1 MSDPYPA
8 STPPIIYIVDDDSS
22 VRENLRELLEL
33 EGHVVAD
40 FADSE
45 TFLSAF
51 QPGGEACLV
60 IDANLPGM
68 SGLALLE
75 HLRDAGCLLP
85 AIMLSGCGNIGVA
98 VRAMKAGATDYLEK
112 PAVCAEL
119 IASIDR
125 ALALSRTAKCSS
137 DSQANA
143 AAQIDGLTPR
153 QHQVMEQ
160 VLAGHPSKNIAADLQ
175 ISRRT
180 VENHRASIMRKTCVK
195 SLPALARL
203 AATAGGMLATA

>member
-1 MSDPYPA
+1 MPDPYPA
-8 STPPIIYIVDDDSS
+8 STAPIIYIVDDDGA
-22 VRENLRELLEL
+22 VRKNLRELLEL

-40 FADSE
+40 FADGE
-45 TFLSAF
+45 AFLSAF
-51 QPGGEACLV
+51 QSGEEACLV

-75 HLRDAGCLLP
+75 HLRDAGRLLP
-85 AIMLSGCGNIGVA
+85 AIMLSGCGSIGVA
-98 VRAMKAGATDYLEK
+98 VQAMKAGATDYLEK
-112 PAVCAEL
+112 PASCAEL
-119 IASIDR
+119 IVSIDR
-125 ALALSRTAKCSS
+125 ALTLSRNAKCSS

-160 VLAGHPSKNIAADLQ
+160 VLAGHPSKNIAADLH

-203 AATAGGMLATA
+203 AVAAGGTLATA

>member
-1 MSDPYPA
+1 MAEPYPD
-8 STPPIIYIVDDDSS
+8 STRPVIYIVDDDRAM
-22 VRENLRELLEL
+22 RESLRELLEM
-33 EGHVVAD
+33 EGHAVAD

-45 TFLSAF
+45 TFLATF

-68 SGLALLE
+68 NGLELLE
-75 HLRDAGCLLP
+75 HLRDAESLLP
-85 AIMLSGCGNIGVA
+85 AIMLSGCGSIGVA

-112 PAVCAEL
+112 PASCAEL
-119 IASIDR
+119 TASIDR
-125 ALALSRTAKCSS
+125 ALTLSRNAKSS
-137 DSQANA
+137 FDSQANA

-153 QHQVMEQ
+153 QHQVMEK
-160 VLAGHPSKNIAADLQ
+160 VLAGHLSKNIAADLH

-203 AATAGGMLATA
+203 AVTAGGTPVTA

>member
-1 MSDPYPA
+1 MPDPYPA
-8 STPPIIYIVDDDSS
+8 STPPIIYIVDDDGF

-45 TFLSAF
+45 AFLTAF
-51 QPGGEACLV
+51 NPGEEACLL

-75 HLRDAGCLLP
+75 HLRDAECMLP

-98 VRAMKAGATDYLEK
+98 VQAMKAGATDYLEK
-112 PAVCAEL
+112 PASCAKL
-119 IASIDR
+119 VASIDR
-125 ALALSRTAKCSS
+125 ALAMSRSAKNTF

-153 QHQVMEQ
+153 QHQVMEK

-203 AATAGGMLATA
+203 AMAAGGMLATA